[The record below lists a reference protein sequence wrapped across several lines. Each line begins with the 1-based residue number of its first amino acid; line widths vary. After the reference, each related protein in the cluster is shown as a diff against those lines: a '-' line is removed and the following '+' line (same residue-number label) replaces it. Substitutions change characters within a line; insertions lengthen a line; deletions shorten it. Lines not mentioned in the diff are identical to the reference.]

1 MAEGGHP
8 PELDIHLLECPIC
21 LERLQK
27 PKSLPCLHCFCQ
39 ECLGTYITKE
49 LSGKMASE
57 TSFPCPVCRRVTP
70 PVNPVDS
77 KDKWADQFPTNAV
90 IQDLIQLK
98 ERSSEPLYCKPCQ
111 KKGNMT
117 NPAQFWCKDMAVNFC
132 DDCKVQF
139 HDILHNECGILD
151 ISGYGNNRTNL
162 EKSVPRCDQ
171 HDKKKVWYC
180 EDHQLLGCSICMLE
194 FHRCCEEVTTAM
206 KYFQRLKDG
215 SQLADMQDSLKKN
228 ADVIDIIVKDFDE
241 QLQNLVQNQ
250 ETALQS
256 ITDLRQKVDKR
267 LNTLQKD
274 VTDKLIASFKEEK
287 RNMESSLRQ
296 CERLMN
302 SMLNTMK
309 SSVTAVEGNDH
320 IETIVLYQ
328 RGHAEV
334 ESCKALITDMR
345 KSYTSVRI
353 KHHVTNEHG
362 NLDDDAMGKI
372 IIEKHS
378 RRLRGNHGDLE
389 PPLLER
395 EVKEIG
401 KFNIKIPSDKDNCCA
416 RGVVYLPCDQIVVS
430 DYNNKKLK
438 LFTDKGQLLDEL
450 SIRGR
455 PNDLCLVDNNTV
467 AVAVSGPGGIHVVKV
482 EASKLSMSSEIRMS
496 NGEDCYGITRTDG
509 RFIVGTYGGGVYS
522 VTQDGVADL
531 LHQYNSTCW
540 SLTHDS
546 VKGDT
551 LVSVYSDTMG
561 DVVVS
566 RLSADKRHTD
576 VMKVGVVSRPRVIDV
591 DREGNIY
598 VCGYKSHNVVQMS
611 GDGTHVR
618 ELLSSDGI
626 KYPWAI
632 SINGNRFVVTRH
644 LNSFRGE
651 DEDNYIRVFQ
661 LY

>member
-1 MAEGGHP
+1 MAECGRP
-8 PELDIHLLECPIC
+8 PELDLHLLECPIC

-70 PVNPVDS
+70 PINPVES
-77 KDKWADQFPTNAV
+77 NDKWAEQFPTNAV

-98 ERSSEPLYCKPCQ
+98 QRSSEPLYCKPCQ
-111 KKGNMT
+111 TKGHMT
-117 NPAQFWCKDMAVNFC
+117 NPAKFWCKKMDENFC
-132 DDCKVQF
+132 ETCMTEF
-139 HDILHNECGILD
+139 HDMIHSDCDILD
-151 ISGYGNNRTNL
+151 ITGYGGARPKQ
-162 EKSVPRCDQ
+162 EKSAPRCDQ
-171 HDKKKVWYC
+171 HDEKKVWYC
-180 EDHQLLGCSICMLE
+180 EDHQLLGCQICVFE
-194 FHRCCEEVTTAM
+194 NHRSCEEVTTTI
-206 KYFQRLKDG
+206 KYFQKIKDESRLE
-215 SQLADMQDSLKKN
+215 DMQDMLKKN
-228 ADVIDIIVKDFDE
+228 TEIIGLIVKDFDE
-241 QLQNLVQNQ
+241 QLQSLVQNQ
-250 ETALQS
+250 EVALQS

-287 RNMESSLRQ
+287 INMEASLRQ

-328 RGHAEV
+328 RGQAEL
-334 ESCKALITDMR
+334 ESCKALLTDMR
-345 KSYTSVRI
+345 KSYTFVSV
-353 KHHVTNEHG
+353 KHHIASELG
-362 NLDDDAMGKI
+362 NLDGDAMGKI
-372 IIEKHS
+372 ITEKQP
-378 RRLRGNHGDLE
+378 RRFPGSHCDLV
-389 PPLLER
+389 PHLLEGK
-395 EVKEIG
+395 VKEIG
-401 KFNIKIPSDKDNCCA
+401 KFNMKIPSDKNNCRA
-416 RGVVYLPCDQIVVS
+416 RGVVFLPCDQIVVS
-430 DYNNKKLK
+430 DDYNKKLK
-438 LFTDKGQLLDEL
+438 LFTDKGQFLDEL
-450 SIRGR
+450 TIRGY

-467 AVAVSGPGGIHVVKV
+467 AVAVYNPGGIHVVKV
-482 EASKLSMSSEIRMS
+482 ESSKLSLSSEIRMS
-496 NGEDCYGITRTDG
+496 NGKDCYGITHTDG
-509 RFIVGTYGGGVYS
+509 RFIVGTGDGGVYS

-551 LVSVYSDTMG
+551 LVSVSNGTPG
-561 DVVVS
+561 DVAVS

-576 VMKVGVVSRPRVIDV
+576 VMKTGVVSRPVGIDV
-591 DREGNIY
+591 DREGHIY
-598 VCGYKSHNVVQMS
+598 VCGHRSHNVVQMS
-611 GDGTHVR
+611 GDGTQVR
-618 ELLSSDGI
+618 ELLTSSDGI

-632 SINGNRFVVTRH
+632 SINGDKCVVIDH
-644 LNSFRGE
+644 YDNS
-651 DEDNYIRVFQ
+651 IRIWQ